1 MLVAAAGAQAQVA
14 GTWFGGLGLT
24 RISPNTS
31 SGALSPPAA
40 PNTQVDLA
48 SDTQPALFIGRML
61 TDHWAVQVPIG
72 LGFEHDINGAG
83 AISGVGKIG
92 SVHVLPI
99 SAFGEYY
106 FLEPSSR
113 FRPYALAGITY
124 AHFYGERGSATLG
137 SGHLTLAPDAG
148 EIVLVSPGDLGL
160 ARERA
165 RAVVLGLPADARV
178 RSVEVQA
185 QSGGTP
191 PWRTLARFDGS
202 ALAREGAGSVVP
214 IPSATGA
221 PIDRLRI
228 VLRSEATR
236 PFDLARVA
244 VLP

>member
-1 MLVAAAGAQAQVA
+1 MNKKNLLVQAVAAAVMLGAAAGAQAQVA
-14 GTWFGGLGLT
+14 GTWFGGLGVT
-24 RISPNTS
+24 RIAPNTS

-106 FLEPSSR
+106 FLEPTSR

-124 AHFYGERGSATLG
+124 AHFYGERGSATLNATNPANPPG
-137 SGHLTLAPDAG
+137 GTQMSVDDRFGWSLGLGVTATITDRWFVDLHYSHTWLKTTTTLNSGQHIDTKLDPDAWTVG
-148 EIVLVSPGDLGL
+148 VGY
-160 ARERA
+160 
-165 RAVVLGLPADARV
+165 
-178 RSVEVQA
+178 
-185 QSGGTP
+185 
-191 PWRTLARFDGS
+191 RF
-202 ALAREGAGSVVP
+202 
-214 IPSATGA
+214 
-221 PIDRLRI
+221 
-228 VLRSEATR
+228 
-236 PFDLARVA
+236 
-244 VLP
+244 